1 MQAFL
6 PLSETDLEQ
15 IRAWAEAGIIPHARY
30 IEEVNYRNQQRNMK
44 MSQLTKSQPVYA
56 TDVALTERMRDAT
69 DRLASSYHE
78 VQSLANTLV
87 GVMPSAEKESAAI
100 PVPPTVIDV
109 IEDNIRTILD
119 IADRI
124 VADVKRIRDRL

>member
-6 PLSETDLEQ
+6 SLTETDLEQ
-15 IRAWAEAGIIPHARY
+15 IRGRAEAGIILHARY

-87 GVMPSAEKESAAI
+87 GVMPSAEKEPAAI

-109 IEDNIRTILD
+109 IEDNIRTVLD
-119 IADRI
+119 IANRI